1 MTKDPVKIG
10 RINTRIEKAI
20 DYDFGDNIFCYITED
35 TLREFVAKW
44 PKDYLRKVEEAS
56 NIIKDPHYVGID
68 EEGRLLYF
76 IKDYLVKN
84 QCFRKAC
91 IIMDFSRQLNL
102 RNIISFDDK
111 KMVELAKTTKFYPI
125 RS

>member
-84 QCFRKAC
+84 RCFRKAC

>member
-111 KMVELAKTTKFYPI
+111 KMVELAKTTKFYSI